1 METIWFLLVA
11 AMLTAYVVLDGF
23 DIGAGILHLAIART
37 DAERRLVLRTIGPVW
52 DGNEVWLIAVGGT
65 LYFAFPLL
73 YASGF
78 SGFYMP
84 LTIVLWLLILRGIG
98 IEFRGHVDSDVWR
111 GLFDGF
117 FAWSSVLLAVFY
129 GAALANVLR
138 GVPLQR
144 DQFFFEPLWTTW
156 QPGPQPGLLDWYT
169 LVGGLTTLIALAVH
183 GATYIA
189 LKTLGPMNAR
199 ARRLAIALWPA
210 LLLGTSASLV
220 ATLTVSPRVLAN
232 FTAHPAALVIPLVV
246 LVALVAIPVCSRLGR
261 DRDAFVSSAVFLA
274 AMLAGAAVAEFPIL
288 LPASS
293 GSQLDLTIYNAAAGS
308 HALRIGLV
316 WWTAGIVLAVA
327 YTVFVYRLF
336 RGKVTEQSTKAE
348 R

>member
-1 METIWFLLVA
+1 
-11 AMLTAYVVLDGF
+11 
-23 DIGAGILHLAIART
+23 
-37 DAERRLVLRTIGPVW
+37 
-52 DGNEVWLIAVGGT
+52 
-65 LYFAFPLL
+65 
-73 YASGF
+73 
-78 SGFYMP
+78 
-84 LTIVLWLLILRGIG
+84 
-98 IEFRGHVDSDVWR
+98 
-111 GLFDGF
+111 
-117 FAWSSVLLAVFY
+117 
-129 GAALANVLR
+129 
-138 GVPLQR
+138 
-144 DQFFFEPLWTTW
+144 
-156 QPGPQPGLLDWYT
+156 
-169 LVGGLTTLIALAVH
+169 
-183 GATYIA
+183 
-189 LKTLGPMNAR
+189 MNAR

-220 ATLTVSPRVLAN
+220 ATLTVRPRVLAN

-246 LVALVAIPVCSRLGR
+246 LVALVDIPVCSRLGR